1 MLFLLQLSDVLGYK
15 NHASYITEVRCR
27 FFPKVENINFVF
39 WKLRMAKTADAVQKF
54 LAELG
59 ERIKPLRD
67 RELDVFLKYKSSE
80 VKKYADIT
88 QLTY

>member
-1 MLFLLQLSDVLGYK
+1 
-15 NHASYITEVRCR
+15 
-27 FFPKVENINFVF
+27 
-39 WKLRMAKTADAVQKF
+39 MAKTADAVQKF